1 MTKECI
7 TFKFLKMTNTA
18 KNENGDAIYT
28 IHYNKKR
35 NTIRITL
42 WSSSKTI
49 VTVHNPTADEVQ
61 YFVYGTPTS
70 NDVKTY
76 FLS

>member
-1 MTKECI
+1 
-7 TFKFLKMTNTA
+7 MTNNA
-18 KNENGDAIYT
+18 KNENGYAIYT
-28 IHYNKKR
+28 IHYNIRR

-49 VTVHNPTADEVQ
+49 VTVHNPTADEVR

-70 NDVKTY
+70 NDVRKT

>member
-1 MTKECI
+1 MR
-7 TFKFLKMTNTA
+7 NTA
-18 KNENGDAIYT
+18 KNENGDAIYDL
-28 IHYNKKR
+28 HYNKKR

-42 WSSSKTI
+42 WSSRKTI
-49 VTVHNPTADEVQ
+49 VTVHNPTKDEVL

-70 NDVKTY
+70 NDVKKT